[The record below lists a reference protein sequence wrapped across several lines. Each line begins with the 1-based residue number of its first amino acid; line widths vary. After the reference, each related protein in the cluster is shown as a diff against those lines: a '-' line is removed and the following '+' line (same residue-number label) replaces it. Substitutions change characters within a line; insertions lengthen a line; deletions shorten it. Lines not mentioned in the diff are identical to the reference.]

1 MSDNI
6 EYNGSW
12 AQPVKNQEVIASDS
26 TGAEAV
32 AISNAILVPTF
43 CVGIH
48 TSALKNKHF
57 SLSSPSPSF
66 ESILRVFL

>member
-12 AQPVKNQEVIASDS
+12 AQPEIIEELKNQKVIASDS

-32 AISNAILVPTF
+32 AVANAIDALPRSN
-43 CVGIH
+43 VGIH
-48 TSALKNKHF
+48 TK
-57 SLSSPSPSF
+57 
-66 ESILRVFL
+66 V